1 MLKLHT
7 FHNDFTGQTYVP
19 VALTCKRTYLT
30 KQQDGFL
37 FLRRNFITYVKEIFG
52 LSGSGIFI
60 CFFFSA
66 RFFVTFRESTSLLF
80 SDLRPGNS
88 LSIVS
93 YDILS
98 FGARVGNWNLWTA
111 TVVLRASLYNYSV
124 IFVHANFAGFEKFFC
139 LFWKLYYKLLYV
151 GSIPQKIP
159 ISFNFYLNYGSFFL

>member
-66 RFFVTFRESTSLLF
+66 RFFVTFQESTSLLF
-80 SDLRPGNS
+80 SDLCPGNN

-98 FGARVGNWNLWTA
+98 FGARVGKLKSMNG
-111 TVVLRASLYNYSV
+111 YSS
-124 IFVHANFAGFEKFFC
+124 FARFF
-139 LFWKLYYKLLYV
+139 
-151 GSIPQKIP
+151 I
-159 ISFNFYLNYGSFFL
+159 